1 MNDALC
7 AVPGA
12 DVHGERRRGR
22 RREQGMDRM
31 KQSPFWFQWLL
42 VSMIAGL
49 LTRATHPRTLL
60 LAGFVFGLG
69 QWIVLYPELRSRGWL
84 RHALWLPAT
93 AFSGLVGYLLIA
105 SLGVRV
111 LGPVLIALTS
121 PYENLASHL
130 LFLTFLWGMIGLGQW
145 PLLRDAAPRA
155 GGWVLV
161 SACGGAAGSL
171 VDLVLQATGVEMHTS
186 FLAGTLAGAGYG
198 LVTGRFLARLEGT
211 A

>member
-60 LAGFVFGLG
+60 LTGFIFGLG
-69 QWIVLYPELRSRGWL
+69 QWIVLYSELRPRAGRAWL
-84 RHALWLPAT
+84 AHALWLPAT
-93 AFSGLVGYLLIA
+93 VLSGLVGYLLIA
-105 SLGVRV
+105 SLGVRI
-111 LGPVLIALTS
+111 LGPVLRALTS
-121 PYENLASHL
+121 PYENNFSHL
-130 LFLTFLWGMIGLGQW
+130 IFL
-145 PLLRDAAPRA
+145 
-155 GGWVLV
+155 
-161 SACGGAAGSL
+161 
-171 VDLVLQATGVEMHTS
+171 
-186 FLAGTLAGAGYG
+186 
-198 LVTGRFLARLEGT
+198 
-211 A
+211 